1 MLILA
6 GKEPFMHA
14 ATLQSPA
21 LSRTDFLMAE
31 ADSPRIVGAQE
42 FRDLIVSH
50 RRMRRVDRRAEKIR
64 GLEDLDTGEVF
75 LVDERRL
82 FEVHR

>member
-1 MLILA
+1 MD
-6 GKEPFMHA
+6 A
-14 ATLQSPA
+14 ATLQSLG
-21 LSRTDFLMAE
+21 LSRTGFSSAE
-31 ADSPRIVGAQE
+31 ADSLRMVEAQE
-42 FRDLIVSH
+42 FRELIVSH
-50 RRMRRVDRRAEKIR
+50 RRMRRVDRRADKIR